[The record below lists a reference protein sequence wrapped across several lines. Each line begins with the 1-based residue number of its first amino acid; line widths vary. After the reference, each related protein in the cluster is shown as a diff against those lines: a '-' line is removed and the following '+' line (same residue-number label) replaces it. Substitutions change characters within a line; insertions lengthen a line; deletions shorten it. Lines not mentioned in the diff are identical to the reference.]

1 MTDCAAAPITLRP
14 ARNADAADCAAI
26 LNHWIDRT
34 GWMAGLNASEAGRD
48 GRAVV
53 CLALDEGNAETTS
66 FNAALQVKGVGA
78 AKQGR
83 ARLSL
88 WPFQANEGARRFYLC
103 AEFSEG
109 QRSEGGNDEG
119 LPDVESRCGVAV

>member
-66 FNAALQVKGVGA
+66 FNAALQN
-78 AKQGR
+78 
-83 ARLSL
+83 L
-88 WPFQANEGARRFYLC
+88 
-103 AEFSEG
+103 
-109 QRSEGGNDEG
+109 
-119 LPDVESRCGVAV
+119 